1 MYRNRNALPR
11 AFLVDRQ
18 KVVNGGDAALRAT
31 LDPRFDA
38 RDVAVTERP
47 VEGIAPGDDKGPG
60 TAGTARLVS
69 YDTERVAIR
78 AQARR
83 RSLLV
88 LTDVHYPGWKAKI
101 DGRPATVERV
111 DYLLR
116 GVAIPA
122 GRHDVELRYEPASW
136 RLGWLISALA
146 SLALVA
152 AAVVGWRRRRLGG
165 GRAEPRPSR
174 RRRSSVDAQP
184 LAAALIYA
192 VITLVFLGPAL
203 LPGKTLSNSD
213 VLWFEPPFVTAKP
226 DALQTPSNPE
236 LGDAITH
243 LQLFLHRT
251 AREIPPVPLWDP
263 YIAGGRP
270 YHANSQSAVFGPL
283 HPGPPTSCR
292 SGRR

>member
-1 MYRNRNALPR
+1 M
-11 AFLVDRQ
+11 
-18 KVVNGGDAALRAT
+18 NGGDAALRAT

-122 GRHDVELRYEPASW
+122 EA
-136 RLGWLISALA
+136 
-146 SLALVA
+146 
-152 AAVVGWRRRRLGG
+152 RRR
-165 GRAEPRPSR
+165 
-174 RRRSSVDAQP
+174 
-184 LAAALIYA
+184 
-192 VITLVFLGPAL
+192 AL
-203 LPGKTLSNSD
+203 LRAP
-213 VLWFEPPFVTAKP
+213 A
-226 DALQTPSNPE
+226 
-236 LGDAITH
+236 
-243 LQLFLHRT
+243 
-251 AREIPPVPLWDP
+251 
-263 YIAGGRP
+263 AGG
-270 YHANSQSAVFGPL
+270 SAG
-283 HPGPPTSCR
+283 
-292 SGRR
+292 